1 MIGKMPRFLF
11 CVVFTLGLESTLG
24 FQSNPRPQSVFVQ
37 SRLSVTT
44 TSNAVSASGE
54 STEESSAPSESKK
67 NEVDF
72 KAYGNGYK
80 TVFSEIPY
88 ADCKP
93 SMGSI
98 PSDLKGSY
106 FRTGPG
112 KQENREPVDVHLSI
126 QR

>member
-1 MIGKMPRFLF
+1 MIGRPSQFLCLF
-11 CVVFTLGLESTLG
+11 SLLHFDGTDG
-24 FQSNPRPQSVFVQ
+24 FQSNSWPRPAMSL